1 MNSAEELR
9 ESYRFSDDL
18 RDVDRETVWS
28 FLSGSAYWG
37 RWRRRADV
45 ETQIDSAWRVV
56 SAIHSQTD
64 GMVGFA
70 RAVSDG
76 VAVAYLADVFVL
88 PDHRGRG
95 IGRHLVGNMIDAGPG
110 AEFRWL
116 LHTQDAH
123 ALYAGHGFSAPDR
136 TLMERNGRK
145 QT

>member
-1 MNSAEELR
+1 MNSAEDPR

-18 RDVDRETVWS
+18 RDVDRETVWR

-37 RWRRRADV
+37 RWRVEQMSRRRSTLHGGSSPRSTVRPMGWLALHAP
-45 ETQIDSAWRVV
+45 SL
-56 SAIHSQTD
+56 
-64 GMVGFA
+64 MVL
-70 RAVSDG
+70 RS
-76 VAVAYLADVFVL
+76 AYLADVFVL
-88 PDHRGRG
+88 PAHRGRG
-95 IGRHLVGNMIDAGPG
+95 IGRHLVGTMIDAGPG